1 MFSIL
6 KETFNI
12 MTVVVDAL
20 LETMPPIK
28 KVVPTKTVSRVWKFY
43 GDFQDGEFAH
53 CLLCKYNPNKGVDV
67 IVRCNLRLVDWPQE
81 LKGDFCSCS
90 PVCLVL
96 LNK

>member
-1 MFSIL
+1 
-6 KETFNI
+6 
-12 MTVVVDAL
+12 
-20 LETMPPIK
+20 MPPIK

-67 IVRCNLRLVDWPQE
+67 IVRCNLRIVDWPQE

-90 PVCLVL
+90 HVHLFL